1 MTKADVGGSRLLHD
15 SKISDWLQI
24 VASVGVLAGLVFVAF
39 QIRESNRIATSEGA
53 TSISDQFTL
62 LWISEYETDIH
73 DLFVKSIENPSDLST
88 AEIRKLSSWYWS
100 NYSIYQRWLN
110 NYELGTA
117 RYTGLDELAASV
129 NSYFGHKF
137 GRAWFAQ
144 NRKYMDP
151 RIAEVIAN
159 ELDASPEWTTPPDE
173 EALRL
178 RLLEPD
184 D

>member
-1 MTKADVGGSRLLHD
+1 MPLE
-15 SKISDWLQI
+15 SKISDWIQI
-24 VASVGVLAGLVFVAF
+24 VASVGVLIGLVFVAL
-39 QIRESNRIATSEGA
+39 QIRESNRIATSDGA

-73 DLFVKSIENPSDLST
+73 DVFVTSIESPADLST
-88 AEIRKLSSWYWS
+88 AEIRKLSSWYWA

-117 RYTGLDELAASV
+117 RYTGLEDLAGSV
-129 NSYFGHKF
+129 GYLFGHRF
-137 GRAWFAQ
+137 GRAWFVE
-144 NRKYMDP
+144 NRQYMDS

-159 ELDASPEWTTPPDE
+159 ELENSPEWTVPPDI

-178 RLLEPD
+178 RLLEAND
-184 D
+184 